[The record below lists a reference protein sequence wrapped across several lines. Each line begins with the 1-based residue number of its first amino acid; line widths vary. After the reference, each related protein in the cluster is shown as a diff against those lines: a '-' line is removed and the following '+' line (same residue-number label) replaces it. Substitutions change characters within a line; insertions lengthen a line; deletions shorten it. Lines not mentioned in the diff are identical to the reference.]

1 MSFSRQLPTRSRSKL
16 LLCTLSLS
24 ILFCAACGNS
34 NNGTNVP
41 VTGKFSNASL
51 NGQYAYVLNGTYF
64 GTTVTNGP
72 FREAG
77 TFTADGNG
85 NITSGQDD
93 FVQGGA
99 PFSTAVTGT
108 YSLNN
113 DGTGFVT
120 LNLSGGSISLGVT
133 LIDDTKLYLIEA
145 DSFANGAG
153 MAERQD
159 STAFSAAPSGTFAFR
174 VHSSSASGGSVGSV
188 GAITASAGSITGN
201 EDVLRAS
208 ALISPTLTG
217 SISAPNTSGRGT
229 LSLSDSTGSTAS
241 YIYYVVNGSTFNL
254 LESDAGPL
262 GSGRAEKQTAGPYS
276 VGSLSGGFAFG
287 STGDTTANTGGID
300 TVGAF
305 TSNGSGSISAGS
317 LDAVQDGNPTV
328 DATFTGTYT
337 MSATGRAVVGFNQS
351 GAIVQRIFWMVSP
364 ARAFFLVDNPTRVED
379 GTVDQQTTTSF
390 SNSTVNGQYAFF
402 MDGFD
407 SVSPPLVD
415 RVGTLSGDGAGN
427 LQLNYFVNRTGIT
440 NAPGFLTGTYSVGS
454 HGRVAGSVSALST
467 NIVLYMVSSN
477 NGYLLLADPGA
488 QLAGA
493 AGLQTS
499 P

>member
-1 MSFSRQLPTRSRSKL
+1 MFSVSSSAGVAQKAALGTALIL
-16 LLCTLSLS
+16 LVFSLG
-24 ILFCAACGNS
+24 CGNS
-34 NNGTNVP
+34 STTNVP
-41 VTGKFSNASL
+41 VKGNFTNASL
-51 NGQYAYVLNGTYF
+51 QGQYAYVLNGSYF
-64 GTTVTNGP
+64 GSTVTNGP

-85 NITSGQDD
+85 NITTGQDD

-113 DGTGFVT
+113 DGTGFIT
-120 LNLSGGSISLGVT
+120 LNLSGGSIVLAAT
-133 LIDDTKLYLIEA
+133 LITDSKLYLIEA
-145 DSFANGAG
+145 DSFANGSG
-153 MAERQD
+153 VAERQD
-159 STAFSAAPSGTFAFR
+159 STAFSAAPSGTFTFR
-174 VHSSSASGGSVGSV
+174 THSSSASGGSVGSV
-188 GAITASAGSITGN
+188 GTLTVTAGAITGT

-208 ALISPTLTG
+208 ALLSPTLTG

-229 LSLSDSTGSTAS
+229 MSLTDSTGSTS
-241 YIYYVVNGSTFNL
+241 GYIYYVVNASTFNL

-262 GSGRAEKQTAGPYS
+262 GSGRAEKQSGGPFTPA
-276 VGSLSGGFAFG
+276 SLSGGFAFG
-287 STGDTTANTGGID
+287 SAGDTTANTGGVD

-305 TSNGSGSISAGS
+305 TSSGSGTITAGS
-317 LDAVQDGNPTV
+317 FDAVQDGNPTV
-328 DATFTGTYT
+328 DATLTGTYT
-337 MSATGRAVVGFNQS
+337 MSSSGRAAVAFNQQS
-351 GAIVQRIFWMVSP
+351 GATVQRIFWMVSP
-364 ARAFFLVDNPTRVED
+364 ARAFFLVDDPSKVED
-379 GTVDQQTTTSF
+379 GTADQQTTTSF

-415 RVGTLSGDGAGN
+415 RVGTLNGDGSGN

-454 HGRVAGSVSALST
+454 NGRVAGSVSALST
-467 NIVLYMVSSN
+467 NIVLYMFSSS

-488 QLAGA
+488 QLEGA
-493 AGLQTS
+493 AGVQTS